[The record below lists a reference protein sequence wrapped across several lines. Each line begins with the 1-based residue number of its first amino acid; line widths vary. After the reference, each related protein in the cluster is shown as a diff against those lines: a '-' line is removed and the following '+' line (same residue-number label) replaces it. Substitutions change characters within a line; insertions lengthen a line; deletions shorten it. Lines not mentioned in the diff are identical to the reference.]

1 MLSLLIRGRDGPNL
15 ILRLVMEEVI
25 LIDGQRLNE
34 VILPLMNVSRR
45 TKTGKVDEN
54 ESLNKSQIYITT
66 AGYKGTFAY
75 DKLLQL
81 LIWQIVKPE
90 ASFVFG
96 GSWRIPVAHKLLDK
110 NFVRDLKMDGTFN
123 ETSFSREYESEWS
136 GSIEDAFFSPDL
148 FDKYRVLKQPEYE
161 FSGRSTIKSY
171 YVLSVDVG
179 RIGCQSVV
187 MVFKV
192 VPQVKGLA
200 YKNLVNVYTFDEE
213 HFGIQALKIKGLYY
227 KYNPKAIV
235 IDGNGLGIGLIDY
248 MVTQSTDENTK
259 ETYPPFGI
267 INDTDGVYKKFITPE
282 TERDAVYIVKANSE
296 INTEAHTNVLSQMSS
311 GKVRLLMDERA
322 AKAKFLATK
331 VGAAASAVQRANY
344 LKPFTLTSIL
354 REEMLNLKEKREGK
368 FLILESVNKK
378 IKRDKFSA
386 FEYGLYYIKILEDQ
400 SKKKK
405 RSRVGDFMFYSPSK

>member
-25 LIDGQRLNE
+25 LIDGQRLNG

-267 INDTDGVYKKFITPE
+267 INDTDGIYKKFITPE

>member
-1 MLSLLIRGRDGPNL
+1 
-15 ILRLVMEEVI
+15 
-25 LIDGQRLNE
+25 
-34 VILPLMNVSRR
+34 MNVSRR
-45 TKTGKVDEN
+45 TKAGRVDDK
-54 ESLNKSQIYITT
+54 ESLNKSQIYVTT

-75 DKLLQL
+75 EKLLQL

-96 GSWRIPVAHKLLDK
+96 GSWRIPVMHKLLDK

-123 ETSFSREYESEWS
+123 DTSFSREYESEWS
-136 GSIEDAFFSPDL
+136 GSVEDAFFKPEL
-148 FDKYRVLKQPEYE
+148 FDKHRALKQPEYE
-161 FSGRSTIKSY
+161 FSGKSTLKSY
-171 YVLSVDVG
+171 YILSVDVG

-200 YKNLVNVYTFDEE
+200 FKNLVNVYTFEEE
-213 HFGIQALKIKGLYY
+213 HFGVQALKIKRLYY
-227 KYNPKAIV
+227 KYNPRAIV

-248 MVTQSTDENTK
+248 MITQTTDESTK

-267 INDTDGVYKKFITPE
+267 VNDSENIYKKYITPE
-282 TERDAVYIVKANSE
+282 TERDAVYIIKANSE
-296 INTEAHTNVLSQMSS
+296 INTEAHSNVLSQISS
-311 GKVRLLMDERA
+311 GKVRFLIDERA

-331 VGAAASAVQRANY
+331 VGGSASSIQRANY

-368 FLILESVNKK
+368 YLILESVNKK

-400 SKKKK
+400 FKKKK
-405 RSRVGDFMFYSPSK
+405 TGSIADLMFYTPSKG

>member
-1 MLSLLIRGRDGPNL
+1 
-15 ILRLVMEEVI
+15 
-25 LIDGQRLNE
+25 
-34 VILPLMNVSRR
+34 MNVSRR

-227 KYNPKAIV
+227 KYNPKAVV

-267 INDTDGVYKKFITPE
+267 INDTDGIYKKFITPE
-282 TERDAVYIVKANSE
+282 TERDAVYIIKANSE

-331 VGAAASAVQRANY
+331 VGAAASAAQRANY

>member
-1 MLSLLIRGRDGPNL
+1 
-15 ILRLVMEEVI
+15 MEEVI

-54 ESLNKSQIYITT
+54 ESLNKSQIYVTT

-96 GSWRIPVAHKLLDK
+96 GSWRIPVMHKLLDK

-136 GSIEDAFFSPDL
+136 GSVEDAFFSPDL
-148 FDKYRVLKQPEYE
+148 YDKYRVLKQPEYE

-171 YVLSVDVG
+171 YILSVDVG

-200 YKNLVNVYTFDEE
+200 YKNLVNIYTFDEE

-267 INDTDGVYKKFITPE
+267 INDTDGIYKKFVTPE
-282 TERDAVYIVKANSE
+282 TEKDAVYIIKANSE

-311 GKVRLLMDERA
+311 GKVRLLIDERA

-331 VGAAASAVQRANY
+331 VGAAASATQRANY

-386 FEYGLYYIKILEDQ
+386 FEYGLYYIKILED
-400 SKKKK
+400 SAKKKK
-405 RSRVGDFMFYSPSK
+405 RSRVGEFMFYSSPSR